1 MKEVKMSWSH
11 RVVLVAAIAIYLAT
25 LAVDPA
31 MAKASAQAGLREIRK
46 LAAPIIVAMF
56 LGGLTKNLLTPE
68 RISRLLG
75 TSEPKEVLAAATIGS
90 VLPPCPFVAYPIIKS
105 FTQSGLR
112 RPAFAAMLIT
122 STVVEVPQVFAG
134 IAILGIAIEGARI
147 SVAFVASLIVGYLF
161 LAYARGRRSSHH

>member
-11 RVVLVAAIAIYLAT
+11 TVVLVAAIAIYLAT

-75 TSEPKEVLAAATIGS
+75 TATIGS
-90 VLPPCPFVAYPIIKS
+90 GLPPCPFVAYPIIKS